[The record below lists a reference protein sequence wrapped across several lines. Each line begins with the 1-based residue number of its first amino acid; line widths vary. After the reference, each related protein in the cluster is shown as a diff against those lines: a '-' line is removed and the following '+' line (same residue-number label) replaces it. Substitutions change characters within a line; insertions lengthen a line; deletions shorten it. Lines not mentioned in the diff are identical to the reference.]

1 VECAVDWPELPRPD
15 VTAHLAGIS
24 ELVSEMG
31 EPSATLHR
39 ATDLPVSVD
48 LENGY
53 GADPESA
60 ALAFTRVAEAGAV
73 GASIEDWDPSVDI
86 YDLHHAAGGWLPLHR
101 RCGRASDNPRGGGNL
116 AAACAMLDP
125 TPTSKETK

>member
-24 ELVSEMG
+24 ELVSETG

-73 GASIEDWDPSVDI
+73 GASIEGWDPSVDI
-86 YDLHHAAGGWLPLHR
+86 YDLHHAAKR
-101 RCGRASDNPRGGGNL
+101 V
-116 AAACAMLDP
+116 AAAAQAMRPRQRQPARRQQPGSRVAMLDP